1 MENILTMVFTS
12 SLVAGSICT
21 ILSHYFTLKVV
32 NTNYKNEYYKILI
45 KKRIEAYEY
54 IETQTAIFRMVVF
67 DDIDRRYYHL
77 MFSKGEESFIEFQ
90 RNLVFANK
98 CNLWLDDNINKTLDE
113 INNLFYNIVTKLH
126 NKSEEE
132 AINIGKEYYQQISD
146 FRIKLENDL
155 RKALRDLYKIKP
167 LLLEKEKK
175 EKRFFSIE

>member
-54 IETQTAIFRMVVF
+54 IETQTAIFRIVVF
-67 DDIDRRYYHL
+67 DDIDRRFYHL

-90 RNLVFANK
+90 KNLVFANK
-98 CNLWLDDNINKTLDE
+98 CNLWLDDNIYKTLDE

-132 AINIGKEYYQQISD
+132 SINIGKEYYQQISD

-167 LLLEKEKK
+167 LFKEKEKK
-175 EKRFFSIE
+175 EKRIIRIE